1 MAAMGSSKRFVLI
14 LSAQK
19 PLVTFLLAHKAKDK
33 CRRSVIIML
42 CCQKI
47 AFVQGGGCPH
57 RLLVGS
63 HPPQFIEGMLQAGGG
78 EK

>member
-47 AFVQGGGCPH
+47 AFVQGGGMSTPA
-57 RLLVGS
+57 
-63 HPPQFIEGMLQAGGG
+63 IGGITSTSVH
-78 EK
+78 